1 MHRPFAH
8 LVVTWLAASALTG
21 CEDATPPTATA
32 RPTTAQ
38 LEEVRDTTTRDT
50 TTPPPE
56 EPPVMVV
63 DTTPPV
69 ITYSV
74 SGGTLG
80 QNGWYVT
87 EPVIIDFAIND
98 PESPVRADDCPSV
111 ALTTPGWTTARNG
124 ILCSTTNAGG
134 TSTIDVNVRI
144 DAFPPRPRESFISTA
159 QSAPGWFNT
168 DVSARWACWE
178 PDYES
183 GVVESSSTQTLSTE
197 GVNQELV
204 ATCRDKAGNIGRDQV
219 SGSINIDK
227 TAPTIAPTVSPN
239 PVVLGG
245 TATVSPNASDALSGV
260 GSAGCRPVETSS
272 VGRKSL
278 SCFALDKAG
287 NETFQLVDYIVA
299 WPFTGFVG
307 LNPAPALNPAKT
319 GGSIQVKFS
328 LGGDRGLAILAAGS
342 PTSQAMS
349 CGASTAAATSLKA
362 PAVAASS
369 LSYNARTDTYTYD
382 WKTEKSWAGTCR
394 QLTVKLVD
402 GTERTLNFQFA
413 K

>member
-1 MHRPFAH
+1 MIHRPFTH
-8 LVVTWLAASALTG
+8 LVVMWLAASMLTG
-21 CEDATPPTATA
+21 CEDPTPPTATA

-38 LEEVRDTTTRDT
+38 LEGRDTTDT
-50 TTPPPE
+50 TTP
-56 EPPVMVV
+56 EPPQIVV

-69 ITYSV
+69 ITYSL

-87 EPVIIDFAIND
+87 EPVIVDFAIND

-111 ALTTPGWTTARNG
+111 KLTTPGWTTATNG

-144 DAFPPRPRESFISTA
+144 DAFPPRVRESFIPTA
-159 QSAPGWFNT
+159 QSAPAWFNT
-168 DVSARWACWE
+168 DVLAKWSCWE

-204 ATCRDKAGNIGRDQV
+204 ATCRDKAGNIGREQV

-227 TAPTIAPTVSPN
+227 TSPTLAPTVSPN
-239 PVVLGG
+239 PVLLNS
-245 TATVSPNASDALSGV
+245 TATVSPNATDAVSGV
-260 GSAGCRPVETSS
+260 GSSACRPVETTS

-278 SCFALDKAG
+278 ECFALDKAG
-287 NETFQLVDYIVA
+287 NQRFQLVDYIVA

-307 LNPAPALNPAKT
+307 LNAAPALNTAKT

-328 LGGDRGLAILAAGS
+328 LGGNRDLAILAAGS

-349 CGASTAAATSLKA
+349 CGASAAAVTSLKA
-362 PAVAASS
+362 PAIAASS

-382 WKTEKSWAGTCR
+382 WKTDKSWAGTCR
-394 QLTVKLVD
+394 QLTVKLID
-402 GTERTLNFQFA
+402 GTERRLNFQFA

>member
-1 MHRPFAH
+1 MRRPFAH
-8 LVVTWLAASALTG
+8 LIVTSLAASALTG

-38 LEEVRDTTTRDT
+38 LELRDTTIRDT

-56 EPPVMVV
+56 EPPQLVA

-69 ITYSV
+69 VTYSLT
-74 SGGTLG
+74 GGTLG

-87 EPVIIDFAIND
+87 EPVIINFAITD
-98 PESPVRADDCPSV
+98 LESPVRDDDCPSV
-111 ALTTPGWTTARNG
+111 ELTTPGWSTARNG
-124 ILCSTTNAGG
+124 IICSTTSAGG
-134 TSTIDVNVRI
+134 TSTVDVDVRI
-144 DAFPPRPRESFISTA
+144 DAFPPRVRESFISTA

-168 DVSARWACWE
+168 DVSASWSCWE

-197 GVNQELV
+197 GVNQQLV
-204 ATCRDKAGNIGRDQV
+204 AICRDKAGNIGRDQV

-227 TAPTIAPTVSPN
+227 TPPTIAPTVSPN
-239 PVVLGG
+239 PVLLNG

-278 SCFALDKAG
+278 ECYALDKAG
-287 NETFQLVDYIVA
+287 NQTSQLVDYIVA
-299 WPFTGFVG
+299 WPFTGFIG
-307 LNPAPALNPAKT
+307 FNAAPALNPAKT

-349 CGASTAAATSLKA
+349 CGASTAAVTSLKA
-362 PAVAASS
+362 PAAAASS
-369 LSYNARTDTYTYD
+369 LTYNARTDTYTYD